1 MNDVATVTT
10 DTDEAAAVTP
20 VAEETTPATDKSL
33 PAGYIRNEDGT
44 ITAPLA
50 YPPADGPHELVL
62 KRFNGRS
69 MVDVMNTKADGD
81 RVKRMVL
88 GSTGMVGPK
97 GEAFFNALDGWDIIL
112 LGEACASFLPSGRKT
127 GR

>member
-1 MNDVATVTT
+1 MDNAATVTVDGSG
-10 DTDEAAAVTP
+10 DTDEADAAAVTP
-20 VAEETTPATDKSL
+20 ATDNAL
-33 PAGYIRNEDGT
+33 PEGYVRNDDGS

-50 YPPADGPHELVL
+50 YPPSGGPRELVL
-62 KRFNGRS
+62 KRFNGRA

-88 GSTGMVGPK
+88 GSVGMVGPK

-112 LGEACASFLPSGRKT
+112 LGEACAGFLPSGRKT